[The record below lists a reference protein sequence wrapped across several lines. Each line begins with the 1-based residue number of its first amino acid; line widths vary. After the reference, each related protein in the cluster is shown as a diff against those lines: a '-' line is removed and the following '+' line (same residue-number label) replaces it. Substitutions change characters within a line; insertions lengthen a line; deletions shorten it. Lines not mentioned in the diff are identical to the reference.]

1 MRIKN
6 RKGMEAVLTAAV
18 TTTHEPN
25 TIVFASFI
33 GAQTAVKAIWASI
46 LNRRS
51 ILQVGHKSYCT
62 GDPNVEYLT
71 LKQSPA
77 PGVHHWVMLPE
88 PGPDALFLL
97 MIPLQGMT
105 EQEQLVKLLNHH
117 TLWPVKD
124 EWASVLWERGAEK
137 QYLDD
142 GDMPDTCL
150 IRELKVHGNLE
161 WAYAVS
167 TIGWDDVID
176 QAAKDGVFTFEDAQ

>member
-6 RKGMEAVLTAAV
+6 RKGMETVLTAAV
-18 TTTHEPN
+18 TTDETK
-25 TIVFASFI
+25 TIIFASLI

-51 ILQVGHKSYCT
+51 ILQIGHKSYCT

-117 TLWPVKD
+117 TLWPVRDMWAEELWNRGVVADD
-124 EWASVLWERGAEK
+124 EG
-137 QYLDD
+137 
-142 GDMPDTCL
+142 TCL
-150 IRELKVHGNLE
+150 IQELKVHGELG
-161 WAYAVS
+161 WAYAVN

-176 QAAKDGVFTFEDAQ
+176 